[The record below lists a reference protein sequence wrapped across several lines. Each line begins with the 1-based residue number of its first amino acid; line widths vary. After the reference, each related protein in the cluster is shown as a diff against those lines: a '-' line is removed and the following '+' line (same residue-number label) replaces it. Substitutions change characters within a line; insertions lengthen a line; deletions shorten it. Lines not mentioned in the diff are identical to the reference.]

1 MFIGTTQVTHN
12 CQYLPN
18 LPSEFANLGVFR
30 CGEFRSW
37 SNDIVVTIN
46 FTSFPVV
53 SIERKHLSLQS
64 VRVMLSYT
72 NNTKQ
77 AIDHTRPAFL
87 IPGIDLVGI
96 SRTRIQQTFKNR
108 ALSAFGM
115 FDVRSIPLFD
125 LRTR

>member
-1 MFIGTTQVTHN
+1 MFIDTTQAAPD
-12 CQYLPN
+12 CQYLPDT
-18 LPSEFANLGVFR
+18 PYANFGVFR
-30 CGEFRSW
+30 CGDFIPW
-37 SNDIVVTIN
+37 SNDIIVTVN

-72 NNTKQ
+72 NDPQRT
-77 AIDHTRPAFL
+77 IDHTRPAFL

-115 FDVRSIPLFD
+115 FEVRSIPLFD

>member
-1 MFIGTTQVTHN
+1 MNINLIKTDSYMPCKAVAHMSQV
-12 CQYLPN
+12 
-18 LPSEFANLGVFR
+18 
-30 CGEFRSW
+30 
-37 SNDIVVTIN
+37 
-46 FTSFPVV
+46 
-53 SIERKHLSLQS
+53 
-64 VRVMLSYT
+64 LSYT